1 MRQVYVSNKTHP
13 LSLPIRAKY
22 CASFMCQLRG
32 LTFRRSLD
40 IREGLLLVQKKESI
54 IDSAIH
60 MFAVRMDLAI
70 IWINSAM
77 DVVDVRLA
85 RPWRPIY
92 VPHKPA
98 RYVLEISPSRLE
110 EFQPGDRLE
119 FSDHSDD

>member
-40 IREGLLLVQKKESI
+40 IQEGLLLVQKKESI

-98 RYVLEISPSRLE
+98 RYVLEISPSRLV